1 MVTMAAHAPVLTA
14 MATMRDGQ
22 REQKKAAHQ
31 YLESFQKST
40 EAWQV
45 TIGILQSGAEPEAQ
59 LFAATTLR
67 GKITYDV
74 NQIPPDALPSLRDQ
88 LLELLK
94 AFATG
99 PRPIRIQLCVC
110 LAILAIQMTG
120 WKDVVPLVVSTLG
133 NNAESYACILDFLK
147 VLPEE
152 VTEGRKINL
161 TEDELHQRT
170 QELLGD
176 NARIVVQLLISY
188 AQSSATAATNPQ
200 LLEVVTSW
208 LREVPVADV
217 VNSPLLDVVLSALDS
232 ERSFDTATDC
242 LCAIFRETRDVD
254 EYLPTIQILLPRV
267 IALQPRI
274 RQAAEQ
280 EDTELFKG
288 ITRIFAEAGESWV
301 VLIAREPAVFRP
313 LVSAVLECAALDM
326 DRDAIGL
333 TFLFWYELKLYLILE
348 RYIEARVQYVDIYAK
363 LVDIL
368 LKQLE
373 FPTPD
378 GSNQTD
384 LFDGD
389 REAEE
394 KFREFRHHM
403 GDALKDCCEIM
414 GVTECLS
421 KVLERIKAWMAS
433 YASQATA
440 TSVPHWQQLEAPLF
454 SMRAMG
460 RMVDK
465 EEDIILPQIMPLIVQ
480 IPHHEKLRFAT
491 IMVLG
496 RYTEWTANHPEYLE
510 SQFQYIVSS
519 FGTDS
524 KEIVRA
530 AAMSM
535 KFFCTDCKHLLG
547 SQVVQLQQFYDQ
559 TLDKLPGM
567 SQEELTEGVA
577 SVVAVQPPSQTFE
590 LLKLYCDPLMAR
602 LMVKA
607 NAASD
612 EDGKLAVADLVG
624 LITWFIQIVTPY
636 VEPGQENPAV
646 KYCHE
651 IFPILSTILDSFVGF
666 TPICERICRCW
677 RFMIISYRTA
687 MAPLLPQMANKLASG
702 FAASKQGCFLWVTAA
717 ILREFSEDREHVD
730 EQTTEAIYAF
740 FEAQATNMLQMMSDL
755 PPTDLPDVIE
765 DFYRLLTDALLY
777 YPYKLIRSAL
787 FTPIFQAG
795 ISALALEQRDP
806 LIATLHYLRD
816 VIGYGGDNPPSS
828 SNSPNPAEIKQA
840 VQELIISNG
849 EYLVKQIM
857 AGMMITFPSDCFT
870 DGSGALLGLFQLLP
884 QQTANWVDKTVRM
897 LPPGTVR
904 EAEIDKLMTGIRDR
918 LALGEDGHRK
928 VRTLLQDFTNIYR
941 RRYVAPR
948 DGLGRLE
955 AERFHFNA

>member
-1 MVTMAAHAPVLTA
+1 MVTMGANGGSPTQAVLAA
-14 MATMRDGQ
+14 MATMRDGS
-22 REQKKAAHQ
+22 REQKMAAHQ
-31 YLESFQKST
+31 FLESFQKST
-40 EAWQV
+40 EAWQI
-45 TIGILQSGAEPEAQ
+45 TIGILQSDEGAEVK
-59 LFAATTLR
+59 LFSATTLR

-74 NQIPPDALPSLRDQ
+74 NQIPADALPSLRNQ

-120 WKDVVPLVVSTLG
+120 WKDVVPMVVSTLG
-133 NNAESYACILDFLK
+133 NDAASHAAILDFLK

-161 TEDELHQRT
+161 SEQELQQRT

-176 NARIVVQLLISY
+176 NATVVVRLLISY
-188 AQSSATAATNPQ
+188 AQSSETAATNPQ
-200 LLEVVTSW
+200 LLEVITSW
-208 LREVPVADV
+208 LREVPLADV
-217 VNSPLLDVVLSALDS
+217 VNSPLLNVVFSALDNDG
-232 ERSFDTATDC
+232 SFEAATDC
-242 LCAIFRETRDVD
+242 LCAIFRETREVD
-254 EYLPTIQILLPRV
+254 EYLPTIQTLVPRV
-267 IALQPRI
+267 LALRPRI

-280 EDTELFKG
+280 EDAELYKG
-288 ITRIFAEAGESWV
+288 ITRIFAEAGEAWG
-301 VLIAREPAVFRP
+301 VLIARSPTEFRP
-313 LVSAVLECAALDM
+313 LVEAILECAALDM

-333 TFLFWYELKLYLILE
+333 TFIFWYELKLYLTLE

-378 GSNQTD
+378 GPNNTD

-403 GDALKDCCEIM
+403 GDVLKDCCEIM
-414 GVTECLS
+414 GVTQCLS
-421 KVLERIKAWMAS
+421 KVLDRIKAWMVS
-433 YASQATA
+433 HASQATA
-440 TSVPHWQQLEAPLF
+440 ASVPFWQQLEAPLF

-465 EEDIILPQIMPLIVQ
+465 EEDIILPQIMPLLVQ
-480 IPHHEKLRFAT
+480 IPPHEKLRFAT

-496 RYTEWTANHPEYLE
+496 RYTEWTANHHEFLE
-510 SQFQYIVSS
+510 SQFTYIVSS
-519 FGTDS
+519 FETDS

-559 TLDKLPGM
+559 TLDKLPGI

-577 SVVAVQPPSQTFE
+577 SVVAVQPASQTFE

-602 LMVKA
+602 LMAKA
-607 NAASD
+607 NSASD
-612 EDGKLAVADLVG
+612 DEGKLAIADLVG
-624 LITWFIQIVTPY
+624 LITYFIQIVVPY
-636 VEPGQENPAV
+636 VEPGQENPGV
-646 KYCHE
+646 KYCQE
-651 IFPILSTILDSFVGF
+651 IFPILSTILDTFVGF
-666 TPICERICRCW
+666 NPIS
-677 RFMIISYRTA
+677 MT
-687 MAPLLPQMANKLASG
+687 PLLPQMANKLASG
-702 FAASKQGCFLWVTAA
+702 FAASKQGCFLWVTSA

-730 EQTTEAIYAF
+730 EQTTEAIYSF
-740 FEAQATNMLQMMSDL
+740 FEAQATNMLQIMSDL

-777 YPYKLIRSAL
+777 YPYKLIGSAL
-787 FTPIFQAG
+787 LAPIFQAG
-795 ISALALEQRDP
+795 ASALALEQRDP

-828 SNSPNPAEIKQA
+828 SSSPNPPEIKQA
-840 VQELIISNG
+840 IQELILANG
-849 EYLVKQIM
+849 ELLVKQIM

-870 DGSGALLGLFQLLP
+870 DGSGVLLGLFQLLP
-884 QQTANWVDKTVRM
+884 QQTASWVDKTVRM
-897 LPPGTVR
+897 LPPGTIS
-904 EAEIDKLMTGIRDR
+904 EAEIDKLMAGIRER
-918 LALGEDGHRK
+918 LAMGDDGHRK
-928 VRTLLQDFTNIYR
+928 VRSLLQDFTNTYR